1 MMDCTH
7 WNESLIGRLYD
18 EISAEENVALETHL
32 GSCAACRA
40 TLDELRSVREVL
52 AADEPSVPRTPRV
65 VVLRA
70 QRSWTRTAMAASLL
84 GAALLGGLGTGA
96 GYALGKQRGPH
107 APVVATG
114 TKPAPA
120 TSPALDPATEA
131 LIRDEVARRV
141 EAIEAARP
149 AASQSDAIRAADLK
163 AELARFERK
172 LNAERAT
179 ELDYMLGEIQAS
191 ELRTGSRI
199 GKTNDA
205 IRTVALASNGY
216 VPAQ

>member
-1 MMDCTH
+1 MDCTH

-32 GSCAACRA
+32 GTCAACRA
-40 TLDELRSVREVL
+40 TLDDMRRVRGVL
-52 AADEPSVPRTPRV
+52 AADEPVVPRAPRV

-70 QRSWTRTAMAASLL
+70 HRSWTRSAMAASLL

-96 GYALGKQRGPH
+96 GYALGRQRAPQ
-107 APVVATG
+107 APVATTG
-114 TKPAPA
+114 PEAGRPTAV
-120 TSPALDPATEA
+120 TLDPATEE
-131 LIRDEVARRV
+131 LIRNEVARRV

-149 AASQSDAIRAADLK
+149 AAEAPDAIRAADLK

-172 LNAERAT
+172 LNAARAT
-179 ELDYMLGEIQAS
+179 ELDYMLGEIEAS

>member
-32 GSCAACRA
+32 GTCAACRA
-40 TLDELRSVREVL
+40 SLDELRRVRGVL
-52 AADEPSVPRTPRV
+52 AADEPAVPRTPRV

-70 QRSWTRTAMAASLL
+70 QRSWTRAAMAASLL

-96 GYALGKQRGPH
+96 GYALGRQR
-107 APVVATG
+107 APMQRVVATG
-114 TKPAPA
+114 PESARPA
-120 TSPALDPATEA
+120 TVALDPTTEE
-131 LIRDEVARRV
+131 LIRNEVARRM

-149 AASQSDAIRAADLK
+149 AASQPDALRSADLK

-172 LNAERAT
+172 LNAARAT
-179 ELDYMLGEIQAS
+179 DLDYMLGEIQAS